1 MAQQSPDY
9 KQLFFEEQRKRKE
22 EQRKRE
28 EAERAQKE
36 ERRRREEAEHAEEEQ
51 RKKNRETT
59 LPEFLDACH
68 VHLYSGLAVQ
78 TNATMSTQGDPSNA
92 NNKVRPE
99 RIQAWD
105 DFPLRQEAIWNELMG
120 SDFMLERHFT
130 PLLALEVSGRAVRKR
145 MMGSELDLH
154 SFERNTVEDHISSVI
169 EQLYRSPA
177 LRRKFHL
184 KGSVRFE
191 NHANTLSSEQQM
203 EEDMQQMSLSENP
216 PRRSARLLAQAK
228 RTKPPALTESTEPVA
243 VTAARAARSTHPR
256 ADQFCVY
263 NTSDGAQDTE
273 HRVAAFVAEY
283 KAPHKLPL
291 GTIYEGLGDMEL
303 EEVVH
308 CRETDGRQDHFRRL
322 VAAAITQAFSY
333 MVQAG
338 LEYGYVCTGEAFI
351 FLRMPD
357 DPRTVYYFLSVPKG
371 DVGETTRWAPDSDRD
386 NRLHLT
392 AVGQVLAFTLQA
404 LKTPPRN
411 QEWRTDKAAQLK
423 IWELVYD
430 DPLDPNDSTPIL
442 NVPSS
447 EYQPP
452 RQTDFLRM
460 SPVRLRQRSAST
472 SSPGCHPRQ
481 DQSQPGD
488 DEFDPGDPDTPSRP
502 SQHRSCQPLSQA
514 PDPAGGASPGR
525 DSRSKGKGRQ
535 YCTQKCLRGLVEGS
549 LLDEMCPN
557 VRDHGEGRHQID
569 RPTFLDLMRRQL
581 SQNLDTDCKPVGLR
595 GSRGVLFKVRL
606 TSHGYTVAA
615 KCTPIDFIAHLRHEA
630 AIYERLRPIQ
640 GIHVPVHLGNVDLVR
655 PYFYEGI
662 AEIVHMMFLSFGGT
676 LISQHIS
683 ANNRPDL
690 IERVGRS
697 IQAIHRLGVLHR
709 DAMPR
714 NMLWNEEVRQVMV
727 IDFERAA
734 VPKLRAVLGVMS
746 PNRKRKRVIEGG
758 LNKQP
763 IDGRG
768 EFVREM
774 QWAMIE
780 LSWLK

>member
-9 KQLFFEEQRKRKE
+9 KKLFFEEQRKREK
-22 EQRKRE
+22 
-28 EAERAQKE
+28 AERAQKE

-78 TNATMSTQGDPSNA
+78 TNATLSTQGDPSNA
-92 NNKVRPE
+92 NSKVRPE
-99 RIQAWD
+99 RIQAWE

-169 EQLYRSPA
+169 EELYRSPA

-191 NHANTLSSEQQM
+191 NHANTISSKQQM

-228 RTKPPALTESTEPVA
+228 RTKPPALTEPTEPVA

-291 GTIYEGLGDMEL
+291 GIIYEGLGDMEL

-308 CRETDGRQDHFRRL
+308 CRETDGLQDHFRRL

-333 MVQAG
+333 MVRAG

-351 FLRMPD
+351 FLRVPD

-371 DVGETTRWAPDSDRD
+371 DVGETTGWAPDSDGD

-423 IWELVYD
+423 TWELVYD
-430 DPLDPNDSTPIL
+430 DPLDPNDSIPIL

-460 SPVRLRQRSAST
+460 SPVQLRRRPAST
-472 SSPGCHPRQ
+472 NSPGCHPRQ
-481 DQSQPGD
+481 DQSRPGD

-514 PDPAGGASPGR
+514 PDPAGGASPGH
-525 DSRSKGKGRQ
+525 DSHSEGKGRQ

-569 RPTFLDLMRRQL
+569 RPNFLELMRHQL
-581 SQNLDTDCKPVGLR
+581 SQDLDTDCKPVGLR

-676 LISQHIS
+676 LISQHIN
-683 ANNRPDL
+683 ANNRSDL
-690 IERVGRS
+690 IEQVGRS

-734 VPKLRAVLGVMS
+734 VPKLGAVLGVIS